1 MQILSKRAVKEVSY
15 GPTEP
20 IKNSKKKDE
29 KNT

>member
-15 GPTEP
+15 SPTEP
-20 IKNSKKKDE
+20 IKNSKKDE